1 MNFRLPIFCYHFSLS
16 KVLYT
21 VAATCNIRRSPK
33 ITIDEAM
40 AQMNLVS
47 SGSSRESS
55 IADCSDLASFNKDHS
70 EDACSLDSSA
80 LGQAATSGNSTPGN
94 FAFTWKNKDNAPK
107 FHLFSGTPG
116 VKANLSSNS
125 SIIDIFQAFIPTE
138 IIDLT
143 TDETNCYA
151 VSKSSKRNQLKND
164 RT

>member
-1 MNFRLPIFCYHFSLS
+1 MRCS
-16 KVLYT
+16 
-21 VAATCNIRRSPK
+21 AK

-55 IADCSDLASFNKDHS
+55 IADSSDLANFSENHS
-70 EDACSLDSSA
+70 EDVYIFDLSA
-80 LGQAATSGNSTPGN
+80 LGRAATSGTSTPEN

-107 FHLFSGTPG
+107 IHLFSGTPG

-125 SIIDIFQAFIPTE
+125 NILDIFQAFIPTE

-143 TDETNCYA
+143 ADETNRYA
-151 VSKSSKRNQLKND
+151 VSKPSKRNPLKND
-164 RT
+164 MT